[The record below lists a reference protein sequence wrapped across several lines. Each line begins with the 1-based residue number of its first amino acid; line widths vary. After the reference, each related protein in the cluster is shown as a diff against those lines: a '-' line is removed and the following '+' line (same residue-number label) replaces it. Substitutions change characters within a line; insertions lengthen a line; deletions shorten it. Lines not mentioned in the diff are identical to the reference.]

1 MTLEA
6 LHVAAACFT
15 TATLAVTLA
24 MWLTSEQRRATAEA
38 RLLAAEQR
46 VDAIRAQTIAL
57 LVRAD
62 RLLTMTDDHLN
73 AWDTETPQAYRI
85 DPERDRIRLAHS
97 AAWSAMNLTRGGIAA
112 FQEGDQH
119 HGRTS

>member
-6 LHVAAACFT
+6 LHIAGACFT

-46 VDAIRAQTIAL
+46 VDAIRAQTIAAHL
-57 LVRAD
+57 AAA
-62 RLLTMTDDHLN
+62 RLISMTDGHLS
-73 AWDTETPQAYRI
+73 AWADETPQAWTL
-85 DPERDRIRLAHS
+85 DPAQDRIRLAHS
-97 AAWSAMNLTRGGIAA
+97 AAFSALRLTRGAIAA
-112 FQEGDQH
+112 FQEGNQ
-119 HGRTS
+119 HGR

>member
-6 LHVAAACFT
+6 LHIAGACFT

-46 VDAIRAQTIAL
+46 VDAIRAQTIAAHL
-57 LVRAD
+57 ATA
-62 RLLTMTDDHLN
+62 RLISMTDEHLS
-73 AWDTETPQAYRI
+73 AWADETPQAWTL
-85 DPERDRIRLAHS
+85 DPAQDRIRLAHS
-97 AAWSAMNLTRGGIAA
+97 AAFSALRLTRGAIAA
-112 FQEGDQH
+112 FTEGDQH
-119 HGRTS
+119 GRQA